1 MADLSTEYLGMTL
14 RNPIIVGSSGLTNS
28 VAKVKELEA
37 NGAGAVVLKSV
48 FEEEI
53 AAEFEDVLKEAMTKG
68 YHQEAFDY
76 YDYQIRG
83 ETLERYTELIA
94 QSKKSVSIP
103 VIASVNCMYSHEWA
117 MFARELQAAGADALE
132 LNMFFL
138 PADLSR
144 TAAEQEKAYFDVI
157 ARVKR
162 EVSLPIAL
170 KISTYSSNLS
180 LMIQR
185 LSATGI
191 SGLVLF
197 NRFYTPDIDIE
208 GMRVVPSNVFSTPA
222 ELGTSLR
229 WIAMMAG
236 RVETDLVASTGIHD
250 GKGVIKQILAG
261 AKAVEVVSTLYKNGP
276 SHIRTMLEELDG
288 WMTRH
293 GYYGLEEFRGKMSQA
308 QTENPAV
315 YERAQFMRYAGG
327 GPAA

>member
-14 RNPIIVGSSGLTNS
+14 RNPIIVGSSGLATS
-28 VAKVKELEA
+28 VAKVKDLEA
-37 NGAGAVVLKSV
+37 SGAGAVVLKSL

-53 AAEFEDVLKEAMTKG
+53 AAQFEDVLKEATTKG

-83 ETLERYTELIA
+83 ETLERYTELIS

-132 LNMFFL
+132 LNMFFM
-138 PADLSR
+138 PGDLSR
-144 TAAEQEKAYFDVI
+144 SSVEQEKMYFDTV

-162 EVSLPIAL
+162 EVGLPIAL
-170 KISTYSSNLS
+170 KISYYFSNLS

-191 SGLVLF
+191 GALVLF
-197 NRFYTPDIDIE
+197 NRFYVPDIDIE
-208 GMRVVPSNVFSTPA
+208 GMRVMPSNVFSTPA

-229 WIAMMAG
+229 WVAMMAG
-236 RVETDLVASTGIHD
+236 RVECDLVASTGIHD
-250 GKGVIKQILAG
+250 GKAVIKQILAG
-261 AKAVEVVSTLYKNGP
+261 AKAVEVVSAIYKNGP
-276 SHIRTMLEELDG
+276 GHIQTMLQELDA

-293 GYYGLEEFRGKMSQA
+293 GYYGLDEFRGKMSQA
-308 QTENPAV
+308 QSDNPSA
-315 YERAQFMRYAGG
+315 YERAQFMKYAGG
-327 GPAA
+327 GPAI